1 MSPTKLH
8 SEADMDQLLS
18 SDRLLL
24 FKHSP
29 TCPVSAQAFFEFR
42 SFCDENPDVATLWL
56 DVIEQRPASN
66 AIAKATGVPH
76 ESPQALWLRDGA
88 VAWHAS
94 HGAITRAELAV
105 ATGVG

>member
-8 SEADMDQLLS
+8 SEADMDEVLS

-29 TCPVSAQAFFEFR
+29 TCPVSAQAFFEYR
-42 SFCDENPDVATLWL
+42 SFCDENPDLATLWL

-66 AIAKATGVPH
+66 AIAEATGVPH
-76 ESPQALWLRDGA
+76 ESPQALWLRNGA

-94 HGAITRAELAV
+94 HSAITRAALSE
-105 ATGVG
+105 TTRVG

>member
-1 MSPTKLH
+1 MAPTKL
-8 SEADMDQLLS
+8 SSDSDLTTLLS
-18 SDRLLL
+18 SARLLL

-29 TCPVSAQAFFEFR
+29 TCPVSAQAFFEYR
-42 SFCDENPDVATLWL
+42 SFCDENPDVATMWL

-66 AIAKATGVPH
+66 AIAEATGVPH

-94 HGAITRAELAV
+94 HGAITRAELTL
-105 ATGVG
+105 ATGVD